1 MPIIYRKTPKGL
13 AEVESRAH
21 RLPPRLR
28 GMLILVDGKRDSDD
42 LDRFV
47 PHDAVETL
55 AALAGQGLIE
65 AVGETL
71 AVAESLASY
80 GPVPAPPHMSPHVSA
95 PAPTPAPRSAGELA
109 ALGRQVARALKEEL
123 GASAGP
129 LVKRIEH
136 ARSADELKPLLSQA
150 VKLVLA
156 ARGRTAA
163 DAFATRMPVL

>member
-1 MPIIYRKTPKGL
+1 M
-13 AEVESRAH
+13 
-21 RLPPRLR
+21 
-28 GMLILVDGKRDSDD
+28 
-42 LDRFV
+42 
-47 PHDAVETL
+47 
-55 AALAGQGLIE
+55 
-65 AVGETL
+65 
-71 AVAESLASY
+71 
-80 GPVPAPPHMSPHVSA
+80 
-95 PAPTPAPRSAGELA
+95 
-109 ALGRQVARALKEEL
+109 KEEL

>member
-1 MPIIYRKTPKGL
+1 MPIIFRKTAKGL

-21 RLPPRLR
+21 RLAPRLR

-42 LDRFV
+42 LDRLV
-47 PHDAVETL
+47 AQDAIQTL
-55 AALAGQGLIE
+55 AALADQGLIE

-71 AVAESLASY
+71 AVAEPAASY
-80 GPVPAPPHMSPHVSA
+80 GPVAVSTSASANESA
-95 PAPTPAPRSAGELA
+95 PALVPAPRFAPDLA
-109 ALGRQVARALKEEL
+109 ALRRQVAHALKEEL

-129 LVKRIEH
+129 LLKRIKG

-156 ARGRTAA
+156 ARGKTAA